1 MAIVASDIK
10 FLLSAPVATAGYL
23 LPGSPGNSLGI
34 YASTTQLSTASGGL
48 DNLFTDLTGA
58 QNAANQVDYACVFIW
73 NSNSNHTMLT
83 PYAWLPVGLLGNTN
97 TASFAVGADPILP
110 SALGSAGAQA
120 VGIAN
125 SLQAPSGVTTWAG
138 PSTLSTNGVALPNI
152 PAGSVAAV
160 WIRRTANGAAGL
172 NQFTLDITFNTL
184 A

>member
-10 FLLSAPVATAGYL
+10 FLLSAPVASAGYTM
-23 LPGSPGNSLGI
+23 PGSPGNSLGI

-58 QNAANQVDYACVFIW
+58 ENAADQVDYACVFVW
-73 NSNSNHTMLT
+73 NSNGTHDMLT
-83 PYAWLPVGLLGNTN
+83 PYAWLPSGLLGSTN
-97 TASFAVGADPILP
+97 TATFAVGADPILP

-125 SLQAPSGVTTWAG
+125 STLAPSGVTTWAG
-138 PSTLSTNGVALPNI
+138 PSTISSNGIALPNI
-152 PAGSVAAV
+152 PAGDVAAV

-172 NQFTLDITFNTL
+172 NTFVLDITCDTL